1 VIAVLVTNPRISA
14 AIRHR
19 DGDLRRTGPASTRAS
34 LASPGVSQPQ
44 PVGGGSFA
52 VDITRAP
59 EAIRQLEQARDEL
72 EDIQRDAFAL
82 GQITPPTADQVSL
95 DAAQVLAQK
104 GVGGPGSLV
113 DALNAGILEIQRTID
128 ALRAGLDVYQ
138 RSDRDAQASFSSDT

>member
-59 EAIRQLEQARDEL
+59 EAIRQLEDALLEL
-72 EDIQRDAFAL
+72 RSIRQEATQL
-82 GQITPPTADQVSL
+82 GHITPPTADAVSV
-95 DAAQVLAQK
+95 DAAQALSMKAN
-104 GVGGPGSLV
+104 GGPGSLLS
-113 DALNAGILEIQRTID
+113 ALEAGISELERMIQS
-128 ALRAGLDVYQ
+128 LGAGLAAY
-138 RSDRDAQASFSSDT
+138 RGSDAQARSSMSIS